1 MGSKWGGVGR
11 PAPLPDSYREKMKK
25 NYLVIVF
32 GLLVFSCGQTDVA
45 DVSIRDYDTII
56 DVRTKE
62 EYDAGHLSN
71 AINIPYTKIKEEI
84 KEHVENKKTKILLYC
99 RSGRRSGIA
108 NKILHDMG
116 YINAINAG
124 AFEMLKKQE
133 LESRGKT

>member
-1 MGSKWGGVGR
+1 MWSQRFKGQWESKKVN
-11 PAPLPDSYREKMKK
+11 KI
-25 NYLVIVF
+25 YLFIVL
-32 GLLVFSCGQTDVA
+32 GLLLFACGKTDITE
-45 DVSIRDYDTII
+45 VSIRDYDTII

-116 YINAINAG
+116 YVNAINAG

-133 LESRGKT
+133 LESREKP

>member
-1 MGSKWGGVGR
+1 MNKI
-11 PAPLPDSYREKMKK
+11 
-25 NYLVIVF
+25 YLFIVL
-32 GLLVFSCGQTDVA
+32 GLLLFACGKTDITE
-45 DVSIRDYDTII
+45 VSIRDYDTII

-84 KEHVENKKTKILLYC
+84 KEHVENRRTKILLYC

-124 AFEMLKKQE
+124 AFEVLKKQE
-133 LESRGKT
+133 LGLREKR